1 LVDAFL
7 QQFGFNLKMA
17 LTRLD
22 LQRIEMRNDES
33 VKEYAIKMRKLTTQ
47 AYAPLL

>member
-17 LTRLD
+17 LARLD

-33 VKEYAIKMRKLTTQ
+33 VKEYAMRLREITTQ